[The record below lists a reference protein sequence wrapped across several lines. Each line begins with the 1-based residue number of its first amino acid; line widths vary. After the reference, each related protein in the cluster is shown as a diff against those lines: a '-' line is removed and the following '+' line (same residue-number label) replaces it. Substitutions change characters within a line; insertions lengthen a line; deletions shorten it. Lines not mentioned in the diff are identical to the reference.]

1 MNDCR
6 IAVSSADGS
15 ASRPS
20 LFTDPTR
27 CGHDDAKGASYLR
40 EVHADTTEAR
50 WVMAQLGVLVPA
62 PSGDTDKKSEPVPN
76 YDRGVAPTGATV
88 DDALDAGLLASFTFR
103 SRPPLILAEGSE

>member
-1 MNDCR
+1 MD
-6 IAVSSADGS
+6 V
-15 ASRPS
+15 
-20 LFTDPTR
+20 TR
-27 CGHDDAKGASYLR
+27 CPVCDQRFRVFGSENVMVHLLAI
-40 EVHADTTEAR
+40 HADTTEAR